1 MEPSEKEIS
10 LPFVASSKSESK
22 EERTQLTTKD
32 IEQLNEIGTSLIAVQ
47 NLDDLL
53 KLIVKKT
60 RQILCADIS
69 CLYLSV
75 DSSKQN
81 NQPTLLKF
89 KLANYD
95 TQQLNLFES
104 YIDINDKN
112 LLGYVTQSKQTIRI
126 DDVNGKHDFP
136 FKFESN
142 IDTDTIYPF
151 KSVIAVPLI
160 SNKNRVIGVLAIWNK
175 KKIRKTVVTF
185 DNVDQYVQS
194 FNSTDESLLKSIA
207 GQASVAIENAK
218 LYADINLLFDGFIRA
233 SVTAIEAR
241 DPTTYGHSERV
252 SQLSLALGRE
262 LNEIDY
268 GPYKNITFNDQQLK
282 EIEYAALLHDFGKI
296 GVRESIL
303 VKDKKLFPHEVQHVH
318 DRIDLWKQSKIIEFS
333 QKKIDHLI
341 REGKLDEELFHHLE
355 KEYHNQFKTVDQAFK
370 IFLQSNEPQPMDE
383 ETMKAIEILTE
394 LEFSRP
400 HVDHPEFILE
410 KNDFLRLTI
419 KNGSLSQKERK
430 AIQAHVSFTYQFL
443 NKIPWTDELSKIP
456 EIAHAHHEKI
466 DGTGYPRGIKGE
478 QIPLPAKL
486 MAVTDVF
493 DALVARDRPYK
504 KAVPVLEALKILEME
519 GKTQKLDR
527 DLVEIFTYRSI
538 FRITTS

>member
-1 MEPSEKEIS
+1 MVEYSEKEIA
-10 LPFVASSKSESK
+10 LPFLDSPEKNQED
-22 EERTQLTTKD
+22 ELTQLTTKD

-47 NLDDLL
+47 SLDELL

-69 CLYLSV
+69 CLYLTV

-104 YIDINDKN
+104 YLDINEKN
-112 LLGYVTQSKQTIRI
+112 LLGYVTNSKQTVRI
-126 DDVNGKHDFP
+126 DDINGEHNHP

-142 IDTDTIYPF
+142 PETQTIYPF

-185 DNVDQYVQS
+185 DNIENYVIPFS
-194 FNSTDESLLKSIA
+194 PTDESLLKSIA
-207 GQASVAIENAK
+207 GQASVAIENSK
-218 LYADINLLFDGFIRA
+218 LYADISNLFDGFIRA

-268 GPYKNITFNDQQLK
+268 GPYKNIIFSDQQLK

-296 GVRESIL
+296 GVRENIL

-341 REGKLDEELFHHLE
+341 REGKLDEDLFHQIE
-355 KEYHNQFKTVDQAFK
+355 KEYHMKFKEVDTAFKT
-370 IFLQSNEPQPMDE
+370 FLQCNEPQAMEDE
-383 ETMKAIEILTE
+383 TLEAIRILTE

-400 HVDHPEFILE
+400 NSDPEIILE
-410 KNDFLRLTI
+410 KNDYLRLTI
-419 KNGSLSQKERK
+419 KSGSLSQKERK

-443 NKIPWTDELSKIP
+443 NKIPWTEELSRIP

-466 DGTGYPRGIKGE
+466 DGSGYPRGIKGDN
-478 QIPLPAKL
+478 IPLPAKV

-504 KAVPVLEALKILEME
+504 KAIPVLDALKILEHE

-527 DLVEIFTYRSI
+527 DLVEIFIYRSI

>member
-1 MEPSEKEIS
+1 MEYSEKEIS
-10 LPFVASSKSESK
+10 LPFLSSKDEPK
-22 EERTQLTTKD
+22 EELTQLTTKD

-47 NLDDLL
+47 NLDELL

-69 CLYLSV
+69 CLYLTV
-75 DSSKQN
+75 DSSKQY

-104 YIDINDKN
+104 YLDINENN
-112 LLGYVTQSKQTIRI
+112 LLGYVTSLRKTVRI
-126 DDVNGKHDFP
+126 DDVNGEHGYP

-142 IDTDTIYPF
+142 PDTQTMYPF

-160 SNKNRVIGVLAIWNK
+160 SNKNRVIGVLAIWNR

-185 DNVDQYVQS
+185 ENVDSYTTA
-194 FNSTDESLLKSIA
+194 FTPTDESLLKSIA

-218 LYADINLLFDGFIRA
+218 LYTDISNLFDGFIRA

-268 GPYKNITFNDQQLK
+268 GPYKNVIFSDQQLK

-318 DRIDLWKQSKIIEFS
+318 DRIDLWKQSKLLELS
-333 QKKIDHLI
+333 QKKIDHLV
-341 REGKLDEELFHHLE
+341 REGKLDDELFHHME
-355 KEYHNQFKTVDQAFK
+355 KEYLLQFKQVDSAFK
-370 IFLQSNEPQPMDE
+370 VFQQCNEPQAMEDE
-383 ETMKAIEILTE
+383 TLEAIRVLTE

-400 HVDHPEFILE
+400 NSDPEVILE
-410 KNDFLRLTI
+410 KNDFLRLSI

-443 NKIPWTDELSKIP
+443 NKIPWTEELSKIP

-466 DGTGYPRGIKGE
+466 DGSGYPRGIKGDS
-478 QIPLPAKL
+478 IPLPAKV

-504 KAVPVLEALKILEME
+504 KAIPVLEALKILEHE

-527 DLVEIFTYRSI
+527 DLVEIFIYRSI